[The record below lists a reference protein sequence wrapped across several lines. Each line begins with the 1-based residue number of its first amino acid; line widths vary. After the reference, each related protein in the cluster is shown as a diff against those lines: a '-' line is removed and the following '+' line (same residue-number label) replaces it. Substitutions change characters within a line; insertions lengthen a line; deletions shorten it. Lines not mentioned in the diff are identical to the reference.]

1 LRMSPI
7 QKYAIGAGAAVVL
20 SWIFLPGF
28 VTLLVILGVIAAPV
42 IGYMMLDPS
51 QRERL
56 KRSRRRGLGR

>member
-1 LRMSPI
+1 MSPI

-20 SWIFLPGF
+20 SWIFLPGL

>member
-1 LRMSPI
+1 MSPI

-20 SWIFLPGF
+20 SWIFLPGL

-56 KRSRRRGLGR
+56 RRSRRRGLGR

>member
-1 LRMSPI
+1 MSPI

>member
-1 LRMSPI
+1 MSPI

-20 SWIFLPGF
+20 SWIFLPGL
-28 VTLLVILGVIAAPV
+28 VTLLVILGAIAAPV

>member
-20 SWIFLPGF
+20 SWIFLPGL